1 MTTVPATAPPS
12 GPPAVPAP
20 PGQQQGG
27 LPPLNLRRMVR
38 GPAIAGVIVSVL
50 FLGGFTTWSTMA
62 PLSSAAVAS
71 GVVSP
76 DGSRRT
82 VQHLEGGIIQEI
94 LVRDGDRVEAG
105 QRLVV
110 LEDVAARSE
119 RDMRE
124 SRFYSLAA
132 VEARL
137 VAELNQAETIE
148 FPLELIVA
156 SQSDWDLAA
165 ALADQRIHFETRAAG
180 FANRTGIL
188 EARIAA
194 LREEVSGLEVQI
206 ASQERQLSLIDEEIA
221 GVQQLVDQGLER
233 RPRLLALQRQ
243 QAEIDGSIGA
253 NRAAIARAEQVIGET
268 RLQILDLESNL
279 REEVAGSLANLRAEI
294 ATIEEELRAR
304 EDVLARTLVSAP
316 VSGTVVGLQFHTV
329 GGVVRSGDPILDIV
343 PDDDE
348 LIIDARLTPT
358 DIDSVTPGQSAEV
371 HLLAYAQ
378 RNMPRLTGTVRDV
391 SADRLVDEVT
401 GEPYFRARVEV
412 EQEALLDLGEEIV
425 LTPGMPVEVMIAT
438 GEQTV
443 LDYVVGPLVR
453 SFNRAFREQ

>member
-1 MTTVPATAPPS
+1 MTITPATTPSAGVPAIPAEPPPQPD
-12 GPPAVPAP
+12 GA
-20 PGQQQGG
+20 
-27 LPPLNLRRMVR
+27 PPLNLRRMVR
-38 GPAIAGVIVSVL
+38 GPAVAGIVVVAL
-50 FLGGFTTWSTMA
+50 FLGGFGAWSTMA

-82 VQHLEGGIIQEI
+82 VQHLEGGIIREI
-94 LVRDGDRVEAG
+94 LVRDGDRVDAG

-110 LEDVAARSE
+110 LEDVAARAE

-124 SRFYSLAA
+124 NRFYSLAA

-137 VAELNQAETIE
+137 VAELNQVGTVDFPVELLMAAET
-148 FPLELIVA
+148 
-156 SQSDWDLAA
+156 DMDLAA
-165 ALADQRIHFETRAAG
+165 TLADQRTHFETRAAS

-194 LREEVSGLEVQI
+194 LREEIAGLEVQI
-206 ASQERQLSLIDEEIA
+206 SSQERQLALIDEEIA

-233 RPRLLALQRQ
+233 RPRLLALQRS

-253 NRAAIARAEQVIGET
+253 NVAAIARAEQVIGET
-268 RLQILDLESNL
+268 QLQVLDLESNL

-294 ATIEEELRAR
+294 ATIEEELRTR
-304 EDVLARTLVSAP
+304 EDVLARTLVTAP
-316 VSGTVVGLQFHTV
+316 VSGTIVGLQFYTV
-329 GGVVRSGDPILDIV
+329 GGVVRPGDPILDIV
-343 PDDDE
+343 PEEDE

-358 DIDSVTPGQSAEV
+358 DIDSVSPGQSAEV
-371 HLLAYAQ
+371 HLTAYAQ
-378 RNMPRLTGTVRDV
+378 RNMPRLTGQVLDV
-391 SADRLVDEVT
+391 SADRLVDETT
-401 GEPYFRARVEV
+401 GEPFFRARVEV
-412 EQEALLDLGEEIV
+412 TQEALAELGDDVV
-425 LTPGMPVEVMIAT
+425 LSPGMPVEVMIAT

-443 LDYVVGPLVR
+443 LSYVAGPLLR

>member
-1 MTTVPATAPPS
+1 
-12 GPPAVPAP
+12 
-20 PGQQQGG
+20 
-27 LPPLNLRRMVR
+27 MVI
-38 GPAIAGVIVSVL
+38 GPAIAGVVVVL
-50 FLGGFTTWSTMA
+50 LFFGGFGTWSTMA

-94 LVRDGDRVEAG
+94 LVRDGDRVEMG

-124 SRFYSLAA
+124 TRFYALSA

-137 VAELNQAETIE
+137 VAELNQRETIE
-148 FPLELIVA
+148 FPLELLLA

-194 LREEVSGLEVQI
+194 LQEEIAGLQVQI
-206 ASQERQLSLIDEEIA
+206 ESQERQLALIDEEIA

-233 RPRLLALQRQ
+233 RPRLLALQRS

-253 NRAAIARAEQVIGET
+253 NVAAIARAEQVIGET
-268 RLQILDLESNL
+268 QLQILDLESNL

-304 EDVLARTLVSAP
+304 EDVLARTLVTAP
-316 VSGTVVGLQFHTV
+316 VSGTVVGLQFHTI

-378 RNMPRLTGTVRDV
+378 RNMPRLTGQVRDV
-391 SADRLVDEVT
+391 SADRLVDDVT

-412 EQEALLDLGEEIV
+412 GPDALAELGDDVV
-425 LTPGMPVEVMIAT
+425 LSPGMPVEVMIAT

-443 LDYVVGPLVR
+443 LDYVAGPLLR